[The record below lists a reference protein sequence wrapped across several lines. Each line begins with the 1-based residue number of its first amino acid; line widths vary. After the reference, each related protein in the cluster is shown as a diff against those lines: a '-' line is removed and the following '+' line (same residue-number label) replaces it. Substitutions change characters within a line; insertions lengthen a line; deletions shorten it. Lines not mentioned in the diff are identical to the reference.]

1 MWFYLIPIFQE
12 YLVILNIYNGDLITF
27 IHIDIEYSIIDMLTL
42 IYLCY
47 NYYNNNNIKN
57 NNINNN
63 NINNNNILI
72 DICFVFLAFIAH
84 IQWYLHNP
92 FNKWPDWW
100 PPEKSENDIRHRTE
114 YYDTHVMCFAIYL
127 LLFFN
132 NYNMLYR
139 NNLIINN

>member
-1 MWFYLIPIFQE
+1 MWYYLIPIFQE

-27 IHIDIEYSIIDMLTL
+27 IHMDIEYSIIDILTL

-47 NYYNNNNIKN
+47 NYY
-57 NNINNN
+57 NNN

-92 FNKWPDWW
+92 FTKCKPDWYHQKKV
-100 PPEKSENDIRHRTE
+100 EDDIRHRTE

-132 NYNMLYR
+132 NYNILYR

>member
-1 MWFYLIPIFQE
+1 MWYYLIPIFQE

-27 IHIDIEYSIIDMLTL
+27 IHMDIEYSIIDILTL

-47 NYYNNNNIKN
+47 NYY
-57 NNINNN
+57 NNN

-92 FNKWPDWW
+92 FTKWPDWW
-100 PPEKSENDIRHRTE
+100 PPEKSEDDIRHRTE

>member
-1 MWFYLIPIFQE
+1 MWYYLIPIFQE

-27 IHIDIEYSIIDMLTL
+27 IHMDIEYSIIDILTL

-47 NYYNNNNIKN
+47 NYYNNNNIN
-57 NNINNN
+57 NNNN
-63 NINNNNILI
+63 NINNKNILI

-92 FNKWPDWW
+92 FHKWPDWW
-100 PPEKSENDIRHRTE
+100 PPEKSEDDIRHRTE

-139 NNLIINN
+139 NNLIIN